1 MQIDLK
7 GIIEVMQNQLLLNQ
21 PQSDKEY
28 MELINK
34 VTKEDVVKMANQA
47 YLDTIYVLTKEVNHS
62 ARTIL

>member
-1 MQIDLK
+1 
-7 GIIEVMQNQLLLNQ
+7 MQNQLLLNQ

-47 YLDTIYVLTKEVNHS
+47 YLDTIYVLTREVNHS